1 MIIKLFHRTRD
12 DGVNLYRTF
21 SNEGKTIIQ
30 KETNFEY
37 IEAVDVENAQ
47 YTYVESDRTIEE
59 MLQELE
65 NETK

>member
-30 KETNFEY
+30 KETSFEY

-47 YTYVESDRTIEE
+47 YTYIESDRTIEE